1 VEGPIHGRIDP
12 LGDAGRQP
20 CISFSWSFDMPPTV
34 IVLAKEL
41 RINPASVLAA
51 VDQLAREQN
60 RTRFEIVQACKISQ
74 NAKAVVARM
83 AKHAQV

>member
-1 VEGPIHGRIDP
+1 MQGCR
-12 LGDAGRQP
+12 LA
-20 CISFSWSFDMPPTV
+20 SLFSSEALMPPTV

-41 RINPASVLAA
+41 RINPTSVLAA

-60 RTRFEIVQACKISQ
+60 RTRFEVLQACKIST
-74 NAKAVVARM
+74 NARSVVARI

>member
-1 VEGPIHGRIDP
+1 
-12 LGDAGRQP
+12 
-20 CISFSWSFDMPPTV
+20 MPPTA

-41 RINPASVLAA
+41 RVNPAKLLAA

-60 RTRFEIVQACKISQ
+60 RTRFEVLQACKIST
-74 NAKAVVARM
+74 NAKAVVARI

>member
-1 VEGPIHGRIDP
+1 
-12 LGDAGRQP
+12 
-20 CISFSWSFDMPPTV
+20 MPPTV

-41 RINPASVLAA
+41 RINPVSVLAA
-51 VDQLAREQN
+51 IDRIAQEQN
-60 RTRFEIVQACKISQ
+60 RTRFEVVQACKISQ